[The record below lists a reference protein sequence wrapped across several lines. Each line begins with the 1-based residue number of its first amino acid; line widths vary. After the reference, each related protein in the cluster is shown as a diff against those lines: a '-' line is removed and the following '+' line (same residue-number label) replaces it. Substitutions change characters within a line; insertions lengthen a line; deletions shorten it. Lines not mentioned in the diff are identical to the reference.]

1 MSVILDRREEIAVS
15 QILLDSME
23 ELGYTPEEFIPG
35 LMVSARILVRRGL
48 ADSALDEAV
57 NILEEE

>member
-1 MSVILDRREEIAVS
+1 MSAILDRREETAVAT
-15 QILLDSME
+15 ILLDSME

-35 LMVSARILVRRGL
+35 LMVAARVLVKRGV
-48 ADSALDEAV
+48 ADQAIDEAV

>member
-1 MSVILDRREEIAVS
+1 MILDRREETAVAT
-15 QILLDSME
+15 ILLDSME

-35 LMVSARILVRRGL
+35 LMVSARMLVRRGL

>member
-1 MSVILDRREEIAVS
+1 MILDRREETAVS

-35 LMVSARILVRRGL
+35 LMVSARMLVRRGL
-48 ADSALDEAV
+48 ADSALYELVIFLFFD
-57 NILEEE
+57 